1 MFIFLDPCM
10 APLGMQ
16 DGRIANYRLTA
27 SSMYNHYYGPWA
39 ARLQGRKG
47 GWLSKYNNHAQWI
60 QADLE
65 TMTRV
70 KGVAIQGRYNGN
82 QFVKSFT
89 VSFSRDG
96 SRFYP
101 YKEGRGTKVKE
112 MDVKLFQKEW
122 SSLIF
127 TGAMSIR
134 VNRVN

>member
-1 MFIFLDPCM
+1 M

-16 DGRIANYRLTA
+16 DGRITYSRLTA
-27 SSMYNHYYGPWA
+27 SSMYNNYYSPWS
-39 ARLQGRKG
+39 ARLQSRKG

-70 KGVAIQGRYNGN
+70 KGVAIQGRYNAN

-96 SRFYP
+96 SKFYP
-101 YKEGRGTKVKE
+101 YREGKGTKVS
-112 MDVKLFQKEW
+112 QEW
-122 SSLIF
+122 LS
-127 TGAMSIR
+127 
-134 VNRVN
+134 